1 MTDRTTIASA
11 DLSDGLPRLT
21 PEGTSHEP
29 KLGLIK
35 PHGGSERMVRESAPP
50 HYLEVV
56 HKAHGLMAEIEERFN
71 GIETDQRATT
81 HVPSPFARVRATPA
95 DPARGRAGFSF
106 VCRRVTHLPLARL
119 QDALPSQLTMR
130 HLAITC
136 N

>member
-56 HKAHGLMAEIEERFN
+56 HKAHGLMAEIEEAL
-71 GIETDQRATT
+71 GMSGLQKKAA
-81 HVPSPFARVRATPA
+81 VA
-95 DPARGRAGFSF
+95 
-106 VCRRVTHLPLARL
+106 LLARSYEL
-119 QDALPSQLTMR
+119 NRVLLGNEAM
-130 HLAITC
+130 AAKKEGAA
-136 N
+136 